1 MFSGMTENYGED
13 ELKKAKSSYQQLLSS
28 ISSATDNGK
37 FPAATG
43 DFLLTLRL
51 ELPTSQDSQTFFER
65 FNGVVAYML
74 TLTSLSSNEFGR
86 EAKSPPPSPKPSDPK
101 NPTIIPSSLSSGE
114 FGRGAKSPPP
124 SPKPSDPINPTIN
137 PYSLSSEELGREPK
151 SPPPSP
157 KPSEPINPTFILSGQ
172 SWAGKF
178 GREEKPPPPA
188 PEADDPN
195 RPKITTSSYGR
206 EARSPPPAPE
216 KDIPTHPTITTSSSY
231 GRTARPPPPAPKPAA
246 PIHPGNSG
254 VQVIPMADGSSDFLA
269 SA

>member
-1 MFSGMTENYGED
+1 MKFPKLTSFFLIFIFVSSFLAQARRLQENYDED
-13 ELKKAKSSYQQLLSS
+13 ELKKATYKPLLSS
-28 ISSATDNGK
+28 ATYNGK
-37 FPAATG
+37 LPAATG

-51 ELPTSQDSQTFFER
+51 EVPTSQDSQTFFDR

-74 TLTSLSSNEFGR
+74 TLTSLSSGELGR

-101 NPTIIPSSLSSGE
+101 NPTIIPYSLSSEE

-124 SPKPSDPINPTIN
+124 SPKPSEPINPTII
-137 PYSLSSEELGREPK
+137 PSGKSS
-151 SPPPSP
+151 
-157 KPSEPINPTFILSGQ
+157 
-172 SWAGKF
+172 AGEF
-178 GREEKPPPPA
+178 GREEKSPPPA

-254 VQVIPMADGSSDFLA
+254 GGGVQVISMADDSSDFLA

>member
-1 MFSGMTENYGED
+1 MKLPKLTSFFLIFIFVSSFLTQARRLQENYDED
-13 ELKKAKSSYQQLLSS
+13 ELKKATYKPL
-28 ISSATDNGK
+28 ISSATYNGK
-37 FPAATG
+37 LPAATG

-51 ELPTSQDSQTFFER
+51 EVPTSQDSQSFFER
-65 FNGVVAYML
+65 FNGVVAYTL
-74 TLTSLSSNEFGR
+74 TLTSLSSGELGR

-101 NPTIIPSSLSSGE
+101 NPTIIPSSLSSEE

-151 SPPPSP
+151 SPPPPP
-157 KPSEPINPTFILSGQ
+157 KPSDPKNPTIISSGQ
-172 SWAGKF
+172 SSAGEF
-178 GREEKPPPPA
+178 GREEK
-188 PEADDPN
+188 
-195 RPKITTSSYGR
+195 
-206 EARSPPPAPE
+206 SPPPAP
-216 KDIPTHPTITTSSSY
+216 KTDTPDHPKITTSSSY

-254 VQVIPMADGSSDFLA
+254 VQVISMADDSSDFLA